1 MGGFLQLCVVTGPG
15 RRAFRPPFAHQMPNS
30 IPIRI
35 EQADL
40 GDGAERD
47 LALPTGF
54 SKHVLGSENGGFLII
69 PAVIERRAR

>member
-1 MGGFLQLCVVTGPG
+1 
-15 RRAFRPPFAHQMPNS
+15 MPNN

-40 GDGAERD
+40 VDGAERE

-54 SKHVLGSENGGFLII
+54 SKHVLWQEYRGFRII
-69 PAVIERRAR
+69 PAVIERGDRRLGTSDLHGRLRSSRGEE

>member
-1 MGGFLQLCVVTGPG
+1 
-15 RRAFRPPFAHQMPNS
+15 MPNN

-40 GDGAERD
+40 GDGAERE